1 MPSRREFM
9 TVLGG
14 TLAGALAVEWSV
26 GAPAVGPQG
35 RHPRRGEWPT
45 LNVSTGM
52 QAFGLPNMTPNAPH
66 VNATAI
72 LNEAISLAAPNRFT
86 NLIADPGTYYF
97 PLQANP
103 SPPPNYQYVV

>member
-26 GAPAVGPQG
+26 GASAVRPQG
-35 RHPRRGEWPT
+35 RQPRRGEGPT
-45 LNVSTGM
+45 LNVSTDM

-72 LNEAISLAAPNRFT
+72 LNAAISLAAQNRFT
-86 NLIADPGTYYF
+86 NVVADPGTYYF
-97 PLQANP
+97 PRQPAP
-103 SPPPNYQYVV
+103 PAPPPAPVDF